1 MQIEESKL
9 ASTINFLLEVASW
22 EERVPKLMQMYHKTK
37 KEIEDRAA
45 LDPTDNKGYVEWILR
60 QEAKRDVIFPEDN
73 DKVRDVL
80 TDYDK
85 IKNKADFK
93 ASVGNKQIF
102 QFKAWGD
109 LSRAIEDFKGIKTA
123 AQGFTEIPGAK
134 LLFQW
139 GIYDIIK
146 ITSVDALMKL
156 SQESRWCTQNKGY
169 ATNYLKDAPAMYK
182 ISKAG
187 KSFALFSPCISE
199 TWHLKN
205 RDDVPPTVDQM
216 TEMFPILV
224 KLGVHEQP
232 GRGGDWQ
239 AYPEAEE
246 NYLVK
251 TLSHRTSS
259 ELAKS
264 AKDSYNFAKSVK
276 KAPFPEGEA
285 AIATDPMHSYLYA
298 KNVLHEKRFPA
309 GEPVIIK
316 NPEYLWLYTK
326 NIIKGAWP
334 EVEDIFAANAELAFR
349 YAKEILRNRFVK
361 GEPIIAKNGIVA
373 CRYAAEVIGAAF
385 PEGEPAIAKNSQAV
399 LQYIGNVLTKTK
411 QRFPAAEAQ
420 IITKPDTA
428 YWYAFNVVGKRWKK
442 GEAIITTNPYYSVFY
457 ALNVIKGP
465 FPEGEAI
472 IKTDPYSAHMYQSK
486 VPGVK
491 APRAK
496 TTKRASKKVKEAI
509 DQLLK

>member
-9 ASTINFLLEVASW
+9 TSTINFLLEAAPW
-22 EERVPKLMQMYHKTK
+22 EERVLKFMQMYHKTK
-37 KEIEDRAA
+37 EEIDDRAA

-60 QEAKRDVIFPEDN
+60 QEAKRDVVFPEDN
-73 DKVRDVL
+73 DKVRNVL
-80 TDYDK
+80 TDYNTLK
-85 IKNKADFK
+85 RKPAFK
-93 ASVGNKQIF
+93 AAIGNKQIF

-109 LSRAIEDFKGIKTA
+109 LYRAIEDFKGVKTKS
-123 AQGFTEIPGAK
+123 QGFQEIPGAK
-134 LLFQW
+134 LLFQQ
-139 GIYDIIK
+139 GVFDVIK
-146 ITSVDALMKL
+146 ITTKDALVKL
-156 SQESRWCTQNKGY
+156 SQESAWCTRHEHHAKNYIKKG
-169 ATNYLKDAPAMYK
+169 PAMYK

-187 KSFALFSPCISE
+187 KSFALFTPCTSE
-199 TWHLKN
+199 TWILKN
-205 RDDVPPTVDQM
+205 RDDVPLTVDQM
-216 TEMFPILV
+216 TEIFPIMI
-224 KLGVHEQP
+224 KLGMHEQP
-232 GRGGDWQ
+232 GRGGDWR

-246 NYLVK
+246 NCLIK
-251 TLSHRTSS
+251 TLSHRTSG

-264 AKDSYNFAKSVK
+264 ARDSYNFAKSVK

-285 AIATDPMHSYLYA
+285 AIATDAMYSYLYA

-334 EVEDIFAANAELAFR
+334 EVENIFAANAELAFR
-349 YAKEILRNRFVK
+349 YAKEILRSRFVQ
-361 GEPIIAKNGIVA
+361 GEPTIAKNGIVA

-411 QRFPAAEAQ
+411 QRFLAAEAQ

-442 GEAIITTNPYYSVFY
+442 GEPIIATNPYYSVFY
-457 ALNVIKGP
+457 ALNVLKGP
-465 FPEGEAI
+465 FPGGEAI
-472 IKTDPYSAHMYQSK
+472 IKTDPYSAHMYQTK
-486 VPGVK
+486 VSGVK